1 MTTNTTNGH
10 SPTRTSFFRA
20 TPLPEPPGAP
30 DSWPDRSS
38 RLQDQA
44 NALGMLVRE
53 DLSRGRALVFLLCAG
68 VVTLVAGLVPA
79 MVIDAADSESSDTT
93 DVAVAVVLAAVLL
106 AVLAVPALLV
116 LGALR
121 KRSARRF
128 KLLRQWAAVDRGHD
142 ADFPTSYGAEGY
154 PHGRF
159 FYSAL
164 LLVLALILAVAALAG
179 MSDPSVLGLLP
190 CLVVVGLFALS
201 TIRRYGA
208 RYGWAERERVIRA
221 RARRRELYRTQLSQ
235 AASTRAESAKTY
247 LSGMRIHPA
256 LLYAALF
263 APAVIVTVVFVIARP
278 QDASGLAVAGLLALL
293 VIVMGLPKAVRMR
306 RRERA
311 ELDSAATSLAP
322 AFADGAVLHPVRYGL
337 GEPDDQSAGSS
348 SVAWDVGPSRTGALA
363 VGTGVLLV
371 RGTDGAALDLPLAE
385 VQGAVLVSSGVAWLQ
400 PSVDVLLRSGE
411 AIEFRSPDARP
422 ITEALADAGV
432 PVTTA

>member
-10 SPTRTSFFRA
+10 SPARTSLFRA
-20 TPLPEPPGAP
+20 APLPEPPGAP
-30 DSWPDRSS
+30 DSWPDRGS

-44 NALGMLVRE
+44 KALGMLVRE

-93 DVAVAVVLAAVLL
+93 DVAVTVVLGVVLL
-106 AVLAVPALLV
+106 AIVTVPALLV
-116 LGALR
+116 LRALR
-121 KRSARRF
+121 KRSARRLE
-128 KLLRQWAAVDRGHD
+128 LLRQWAAVDRGYD
-142 ADFPTSYGAEGY
+142 SEFPTDYGTEGY

-164 LLVLALILAVAALAG
+164 VLGLALILVIVALAG

-190 CLVVVGLFALS
+190 CLIVAGLFAWS
-201 TIRRYGA
+201 TIRKYAA

-221 RARRRELYRTQLSQ
+221 RARRRELHRAQLAQ
-235 AASTRAESAKTY
+235 GASAESPKTY
-247 LSGMRIHPA
+247 LSGTRIHPA

-263 APAVIVTVVFVIARP
+263 SPAAIVTVVFVVARP
-278 QDASGLAVAGLLALL
+278 QEASGLAVAGLLALL
-293 VIVMGLPKAVRMR
+293 VIVLGVPMVVRRR
-306 RRERA
+306 RREQA
-311 ELDSAATSLAP
+311 ELDSAASSLAS
-322 AFADGAVLHPVRYGL
+322 AFTGGAVVHAVRYGL
-337 GEPDDQSAGSS
+337 GEPDGQSAGSVS
-348 SVAWDVGPSRTGALA
+348 SPWDLGPSRTGALA
-363 VGTGVLLV
+363 VDRDALLA

-385 VQGAVLVSSGVAWLQ
+385 VQGAVLVGSGVAWLP

-411 AIEFRSPDARP
+411 AIEFRSPDAKA
-422 ITEALADAGV
+422 ITAALADVGV